1 VTTVDPVTTAPVATV
16 TGTRSVGRPA
26 TGGWGRTRRPSSV
39 LTVIL
44 LGLLAYFLLPLV
56 WLVINSTKSTTGLFE
71 SFGLWFASDFHLF
84 ENVRDTLTYDGGIYS
99 RWFLN
104 TVLYAVVGAG
114 GAAFLAALGGYGVA
128 KFDFPGRR
136 ALLAVVLGAVMVPA
150 TALAIPTYLLL
161 SSVELVDT
169 PFAVII
175 PSLASPFGLY
185 LMWIYTASAVPDELL
200 EAARIDGA
208 GELRIFWSV
217 AMRLLAPGFVTVLLF
232 QLVHVWN
239 NYFLPLIVL
248 NNPAWF
254 PLTVGLNGW
263 NEQAYGGG
271 GGSVAV
277 LNLVITGSLLAII
290 PLIAMFL
297 VLQRY
302 WQSGLAMGGVK
313 Q

>member
-1 VTTVDPVTTAPVATV
+1 VTAVKAAPAPVKPARRPVAGGRGRRDKRSVILTV
-16 TGTRSVGRPA
+16 T
-26 TGGWGRTRRPSSV
+26 
-39 LTVIL
+39 L

-56 WLVINSTKSTTGLFE
+56 WLVINATKSTTGLFN

-84 ENVRDTLTYDGGIYS
+84 ENVRDTLTYQGGIYG

-114 GAAFLAALGGYGVA
+114 GAALLAALGGYGVA

-136 ALLAVVLGAVMVPA
+136 LLLAIVLGAVMVPV

-161 SSVELVDT
+161 SSVQLVDT
-169 PFAVII
+169 PLAVII

-185 LMWIYTASAVPDELL
+185 LMWIYAAAAVPDELL

-254 PLTVGLNGW
+254 PLTVGLKGW

>member
-1 VTTVDPVTTAPVATV
+1 MTAVETAPRAA
-16 TGTRSVGRPA
+16 RPA
-26 TGGWGRTRRPSSV
+26 TRPGTGGRGPNRRPSVV
-39 LTVIL
+39 LTVML
-44 LGLLAYFLLPLV
+44 LGLLAYFLLPLA
-56 WLVINSTKSTTGLFE
+56 WLVINSTKSTAGLFQ

-84 ENVRDTLTYDGGIYS
+84 ENVRETLTYQGGIYG

-104 TVLYAVVGAG
+104 TVLYAVAGAG
-114 GAAFLAALGGYGVA
+114 GAALLAALGGYGVA

-136 ALLAVVLGAVMVPA
+136 LLLAGVLGAVMVPA

-161 SSVELVDT
+161 STVGLVDT

-185 LMWIYTASAVPDELL
+185 LMWIYAAAAVPDELL

-208 GELRIFWSV
+208 SELRIFWSV

-248 NNPAWF
+248 NNPAWY
-254 PLTVGLNGW
+254 PLTVGLKQW

-290 PLIAMFL
+290 PLIAVFL

>member
-1 VTTVDPVTTAPVATV
+1 M
-16 TGTRSVGRPA
+16 
-26 TGGWGRTRRPSSV
+26 
-39 LTVIL
+39 L
-44 LGLLAYFLLPLV
+44 LGLLAYFLLPLA
-56 WLVINSTKSTTGLFE
+56 WLVINSTKSTAGLFQ

-84 ENVRDTLTYDGGIYS
+84 ENVRETLTYQGGIYG

-104 TVLYAVVGAG
+104 TVLYAVAGAG
-114 GAAFLAALGGYGVA
+114 GAALLAALGGYGVA

-136 ALLAVVLGAVMVPA
+136 LLLAGVLGAVMVPA

-161 SSVELVDT
+161 STVGLVDT

-185 LMWIYTASAVPDELL
+185 LMWIYAAAAVPDELL

-208 GELRIFWSV
+208 SELRIFWSV

-248 NNPAWF
+248 NNPAWY
-254 PLTVGLNGW
+254 PLTVGLKQW

-290 PLIAMFL
+290 PLIAVFL

>member
-1 VTTVDPVTTAPVATV
+1 VTALDTAPAQRARPVRRPAAGDGGRTHK
-16 TGTRSVGRPA
+16 RSV
-26 TGGWGRTRRPSSV
+26 V
-39 LTVIL
+39 LTAML
-44 LGLLAYFLLPLV
+44 LGLLAYFFLPLA

-84 ENVRDTLTYDGGIYS
+84 ENIRDTLTYDGGIYG

-114 GAAFLAALGGYGVA
+114 GAALLAALGGYGVA

-136 ALLAVVLGAVMVPA
+136 LLLAGVLGAVMVPV
-150 TALAIPTYLLL
+150 TALAIPTYLLM
-161 SSVELVDT
+161 SSVQLVDT
-169 PFAVII
+169 PLAVII

-185 LMWIYTASAVPDELL
+185 LMWIYAAAAVPDELL

-248 NNPAWF
+248 NDPAWF
-254 PLTVGLNGW
+254 PLTVGLQQWNG
-263 NEQAYGGG
+263 QAYQVGGAQ
-271 GGSVAV
+271 AV
-277 LNLVITGSLLAII
+277 FTIVITGSLLAII
-290 PLIAMFL
+290 PLIVVFL

>member
-1 VTTVDPVTTAPVATV
+1 VTAVETAPARARTV
-16 TGTRSVGRPA
+16 RRA
-26 TGGWGRTRRPSSV
+26 AAGGGLRNRRPSVV
-39 LTVIL
+39 LTVLL
-44 LGLLAYFLLPLV
+44 LGLLAYFLLPLA

-84 ENVRDTLTYDGGIYS
+84 ENVRDTLTYDGGIYG

-104 TVLYAVVGAG
+104 TVLYAVAGAG
-114 GAAFLAALGGYGVA
+114 GAALLAALGGYGVA

-136 ALLAVVLGAVMVPA
+136 LLLAGVLGAVMVPV
-150 TALAIPTYLLL
+150 TALAIPTYLLM
-161 SSVELVDT
+161 SSVQLVDT

-175 PSLASPFGLY
+175 PSMASPFGLY
-185 LMWIYTASAVPDELL
+185 LMWIYAASAVPDELL

-232 QLVHVWN
+232 QLVNVWN

-248 NNPAWF
+248 NDPAWF
-254 PLTVGLNGW
+254 PLTVGLQQWNG
-263 NEQAYGGG
+263 QAYQVGGAQ
-271 GGSVAV
+271 AV
-277 LNLVITGSLLAII
+277 FTIVITGSLLAII
-290 PLIAMFL
+290 PLVVTFL

-302 WQSGLAMGGVK
+302 WQSGLATGGVK

>member
-1 VTTVDPVTTAPVATV
+1 M
-16 TGTRSVGRPA
+16 
-26 TGGWGRTRRPSSV
+26 
-39 LTVIL
+39 L
-44 LGLLAYFLLPLV
+44 LGLLAYFLLPLA
-56 WLVINSTKSTTGLFE
+56 WLVINSTKSTTGLFG
-71 SFGLWFASDFHLF
+71 SFGLWFADDFHLF
-84 ENVRDTLTYDGGIYS
+84 ENVRETLTYQGGIYG

-104 TVLYAVVGAG
+104 TVLYAVAGAG
-114 GAAFLAALGGYGVA
+114 GAALLAALGGYGVA

-136 ALLAVVLGAVMVPA
+136 ILLAGVLGAVMVPA

-161 SSVELVDT
+161 SSVGLVDT

-185 LMWIYTASAVPDELL
+185 LMWIYAAAAVPDELL

-248 NNPAWF
+248 NDPAWY
-254 PLTVGLNGW
+254 PLTVGLKQW

-290 PLIAMFL
+290 PLIAVFL

>member
-1 VTTVDPVTTAPVATV
+1 VTAVKAAPAPVRPARRPAAGV
-16 TGTRSVGRPA
+16 RGRRNKRSVI
-26 TGGWGRTRRPSSV
+26 
-39 LTVIL
+39 LTVML
-44 LGLLAYFLLPLV
+44 LGLLAYFLLPLL
-56 WLVINSTKSTTGLFE
+56 WLVINSTKSTTGLFN

-84 ENVRDTLTYDGGIYS
+84 ENVRDTLTYQDGIYG

-114 GAAFLAALGGYGVA
+114 GAALLAALGGYGVA

-136 ALLAVVLGAVMVPA
+136 LLLAIVLGAVMVPV

-161 SSVELVDT
+161 SSVQLVDT
-169 PFAVII
+169 PLAVII

-185 LMWIYTASAVPDELL
+185 LMWIYAAAAVPDELL

-208 GELRIFWSV
+208 GELRIYWSV
-217 AMRLLAPGFVTVLLF
+217 AMRQLAPGFVTVLLF

-254 PLTVGLNGW
+254 PLTVGLKGW

>member
-1 VTTVDPVTTAPVATV
+1 VTAVETAPAQRVRAP
-16 TGTRSVGRPA
+16 RRAA
-26 TGGWGRTRRPSSV
+26 TGGGRRNRRPSAI
-39 LTVIL
+39 LTVML
-44 LGLLAYFLLPLV
+44 LGLLAYFLLPLA

-71 SFGLWFASDFHLF
+71 SFGLWFASDFHLL
-84 ENVRDTLTYDGGIYS
+84 ENVRDVLTYNGGIYV
-99 RWFLN
+99 RWFAN

-114 GAAFLAALGGYGVA
+114 GAALLAALGGYGVA

-136 ALLAVVLGAVMVPA
+136 LLLAGVLGAVMVPV

-161 SSVELVDT
+161 SSVGLVDT

-185 LMWIYTASAVPDELL
+185 LMWIYAASAVPDELL
-200 EAARIDGA
+200 EAARLDGA

-248 NNPAWF
+248 RNPAWF
-254 PLTVGLNGW
+254 PLTVGLKQW
-263 NEQAYGGG
+263 NSQAYAV
-271 GGSVAV
+271 GGSQAV
-277 LNLVITGSLLAII
+277 FTLVITGSLLAII
-290 PLIAMFL
+290 PLVAVFL

-302 WQSGLAMGGVK
+302 WQSGIAMGAVK

>member
-1 VTTVDPVTTAPVATV
+1 MTATETAPRTARPVTRRAA
-16 TGTRSVGRPA
+16 
-26 TGGWGRTRRPSSV
+26 GGWRRTRRPSVV

-44 LGLLAYFLLPLV
+44 LGLLAYFLLPLA

-71 SFGLWFASDFHLF
+71 SFGLWFADDFHLF
-84 ENVRDTLTYDGGIYS
+84 ENVRETLTYQDGIYG

-104 TVLYAVVGAG
+104 TVLYAVAGAG
-114 GAAFLAALGGYGVA
+114 GAALLAALGGYGVA

-136 ALLAVVLGAVMVPA
+136 LLLAGVLGAVMVPT

-161 SSVELVDT
+161 SSVGLVDT

-185 LMWIYTASAVPDELL
+185 LMWIYAAAAVPDELL

-208 GELRIFWSV
+208 GELRICRSV

-254 PLTVGLNGW
+254 PLTVGLKQW

-290 PLIAMFL
+290 PLIAVFL

>member
-1 VTTVDPVTTAPVATV
+1 MTAVKAAPAPVKPARRPAA
-16 TGTRSVGRPA
+16 GGRGRRDKRSVI
-26 TGGWGRTRRPSSV
+26 
-39 LTVIL
+39 LTAML

-56 WLVINSTKSTTGLFE
+56 WLVINATKSTTGLFD

-84 ENVRDTLTYDGGIYS
+84 ENVRDTLTYQGGIYG

-104 TVLYAVVGAG
+104 TVLYAVAGAG
-114 GAAFLAALGGYGVA
+114 GAALLAALGGYGVA

-136 ALLAVVLGAVMVPA
+136 LLLAGVLGAVMVPA

-185 LMWIYTASAVPDELL
+185 LMWIYAAAAVPDELL

-248 NNPAWF
+248 NDPAWY
-254 PLTVGLNGW
+254 PLTVGLKQW

-290 PLIAMFL
+290 PLIAVFL

>member
-1 VTTVDPVTTAPVATV
+1 VTAVETPPAPAKRVRSARRQDAED
-16 TGTRSVGRPA
+16 GGRRRRRSV
-26 TGGWGRTRRPSSV
+26 V
-39 LTVIL
+39 LTAML
-44 LGLLAYFLLPLV
+44 LGLLAYFFLPLA

-84 ENVRDTLTYDGGIYS
+84 ENIRDTLTYDDGIYG

-114 GAAFLAALGGYGVA
+114 GAALLAALGGYGVA

-136 ALLAVVLGAVMVPA
+136 LLLAGVLGAVMVPV

-161 SSVELVDT
+161 SRVQLVDT

-185 LMWIYTASAVPDELL
+185 LMWIYTATAVPDELL

-248 NNPAWF
+248 NDPAWF
-254 PLTVGLNGW
+254 PLTVGLQQWNG
-263 NEQAYGGG
+263 QAYQVGGAQ
-271 GGSVAV
+271 AV
-277 LNLVITGSLLAII
+277 FTIVITGSLLAII
-290 PLIAMFL
+290 PLVVVFL

>member
-1 VTTVDPVTTAPVATV
+1 MLTA
-16 TGTRSVGRPA
+16 
-26 TGGWGRTRRPSSV
+26 V
-39 LTVIL
+39 LL
-44 LGLLAYFLLPLV
+44 ALLAYFLLPLA

-84 ENVRDTLTYDGGIYS
+84 ENVRDTLTYDGGIYG

-104 TVLYAVVGAG
+104 TVLYAVAGAG
-114 GAAFLAALGGYGVA
+114 GAALLAALGGYGVA

-136 ALLAVVLGAVMVPA
+136 LLLAGVLGAVMVPV
-150 TALAIPTYLLL
+150 TALAIPTYLLM
-161 SSVELVDT
+161 SSVGLVDT

-175 PSLASPFGLY
+175 PSMASPFGLY
-185 LMWIYTASAVPDELL
+185 LMWIYAAAAVPDELL

-248 NNPAWF
+248 NDPAWF
-254 PLTVGLNGW
+254 PLTVGLQQWNG
-263 NEQAYGGG
+263 QAYQVGGAQ
-271 GGSVAV
+271 AV
-277 LNLVITGSLLAII
+277 FTIVITGSLLAII
-290 PLIAMFL
+290 PLVVVFL

-302 WQSGLAMGGVK
+302 WQSGLATGGVK

>member
-1 VTTVDPVTTAPVATV
+1 VTAVKAAPAPVRPARRPAAGV
-16 TGTRSVGRPA
+16 RGRRNKRSVI
-26 TGGWGRTRRPSSV
+26 
-39 LTVIL
+39 LTVML
-44 LGLLAYFLLPLV
+44 LGLLAYFLLPLL
-56 WLVINSTKSTTGLFE
+56 WLVINSTKSTTGLFN

-84 ENVRDTLTYDGGIYS
+84 ENVRDTLTYQDGIYG

-114 GAAFLAALGGYGVA
+114 GAALLAALGGYGVA

-136 ALLAVVLGAVMVPA
+136 LLLAIVLGAVMVPV

-161 SSVELVDT
+161 SSVQLVDT
-169 PFAVII
+169 PLAVII

-185 LMWIYTASAVPDELL
+185 LMWIYAAAAVPDELL

-254 PLTVGLNGW
+254 PLTVGLKGW

>member
-1 VTTVDPVTTAPVATV
+1 VTAVETAPAPARQVRRPVA
-16 TGTRSVGRPA
+16 GGVGRA
-26 TGGWGRTRRPSSV
+26 RRPSVV
-39 LTVIL
+39 LTVML
-44 LGLLAYFLLPLV
+44 LGLLAYFLLPLA
-56 WLVINSTKSTTGLFE
+56 WLVINSTKSTTGLFQ
-71 SFGLWFASDFHLF
+71 SFGLWFASDFRLF
-84 ENVRDTLTYDGGIYS
+84 ENVGETLTYQGGIYS

-104 TVLYAVVGAG
+104 TVLYAVAGAG
-114 GAAFLAALGGYGVA
+114 GAALLAALGGYGVA

-136 ALLAVVLGAVMVPA
+136 LLLAGVLGAVMVPA

-161 SSVELVDT
+161 SSVGLVDT

-185 LMWIYTASAVPDELL
+185 LMWIYAAAAVPDELL

-208 GELRIFWSV
+208 GELRIFWAV

-248 NNPAWF
+248 NNPAWY
-254 PLTVGLNGW
+254 PLTVGLKQW

-290 PLIAMFL
+290 PLIAVFL

>member
-1 VTTVDPVTTAPVATV
+1 VTAVETAPRTARPVTRRAA
-16 TGTRSVGRPA
+16 
-26 TGGWGRTRRPSSV
+26 GGWRRTRRPSVV
-39 LTVIL
+39 LTVML
-44 LGLLAYFLLPLV
+44 LGLLAYFLLPLA

-84 ENVRDTLTYDGGIYS
+84 ENVRETLTYQGGIYG

-104 TVLYAVVGAG
+104 TVLYAVAGAG
-114 GAAFLAALGGYGVA
+114 GAALLAALGGYGVA
-128 KFDFPGRR
+128 KFDFPARR
-136 ALLAVVLGAVMVPA
+136 LLLAGVLGAVMVPT

-161 SSVELVDT
+161 SSVGLVDT

-185 LMWIYTASAVPDELL
+185 LMWIYAAAAVPDELL

-208 GELRIFWSV
+208 GEVRIFWSV

-254 PLTVGLNGW
+254 PLTVGLKQW

-290 PLIAMFL
+290 PLIAVFL

>member
-1 VTTVDPVTTAPVATV
+1 MTAVDTAPAQRARS
-16 TGTRSVGRPA
+16 TRRA
-26 TGGWGRTRRPSSV
+26 AAEGGSRTRRPSVV
-39 LTVIL
+39 LTAML
-44 LGLLAYFLLPLV
+44 LGLLAYFLLPLA
-56 WLVINSTKSTTGLFE
+56 WLAINSTKSSTGLFE
-71 SFGLWFASDFHLF
+71 SFGLWFADDFHLF
-84 ENVRDTLTYDGGIYS
+84 ENVRDVLTYTDGIYV

-104 TVLYAVVGAG
+104 TVVYAVVGAG
-114 GAAFLAALGGYGVA
+114 GAALLAALGGYGVA

-136 ALLAVVLGAVMVPA
+136 LLLAGVLGAVMVPV

-161 SSVELVDT
+161 SSVQLVDT

-185 LMWIYTASAVPDELL
+185 LMWIYAAAAVPDELL
-200 EAARIDGA
+200 EAARLDGA

-248 NNPAWF
+248 NDPAWF
-254 PLTVGLNGW
+254 PLTVGLKQW
-263 NEQAYGGG
+263 NEQAYAAGGG
-271 GGSVAV
+271 GVAV
-277 LNLVITGSLLAII
+277 FNLVITGSLLAII
-290 PLIAMFL
+290 PLIAVFL

-302 WQSGLAMGGVK
+302 WQAGIAMGAVK

>member
-1 VTTVDPVTTAPVATV
+1 VTAVETAPAPRA
-16 TGTRSVGRPA
+16 RSVRRPA
-26 TGGWGRTRRPSSV
+26 IEGGGRTRRPSV
-39 LTVIL
+39 ILTVIL
-44 LGLLAYFLLPLV
+44 LGLLAYFFLPLA
-56 WLVINSTKSTTGLFE
+56 WLVINSTKSTTGLFQ

-84 ENVRDTLTYDGGIYS
+84 ENVHETLTYQGGIYG

-104 TVLYAVVGAG
+104 TVLYAVAGAG
-114 GAAFLAALGGYGVA
+114 GAALLAALGGYGVA
-128 KFDFPGRR
+128 KFDFPARR
-136 ALLAVVLGAVMVPA
+136 LLLAGVLGAVMVPA

-161 SSVELVDT
+161 SSVGLVDT

-185 LMWIYTASAVPDELL
+185 LMWIYAAAAVPDELL

-248 NNPAWF
+248 NDPAWY
-254 PLTVGLNGW
+254 PLTVGLKQW

-290 PLIAMFL
+290 PLIAVFL

>member
-1 VTTVDPVTTAPVATV
+1 MTAVETAPPRA
-16 TGTRSVGRPA
+16 RSVQRPVAKGR
-26 TGGWGRTRRPSSV
+26 GGRHKRSVV
-39 LTVIL
+39 LTVML
-44 LGLLAYFLLPLV
+44 LGLLAYFLLPLL
-56 WLVINSTKSTTGLFE
+56 WLLINSTKSTTGLFE

-84 ENVRDTLTYDGGIYS
+84 ENVHETLTYQGGIYG

-104 TVLYAVVGAG
+104 TVLYAVAGAG
-114 GAAFLAALGGYGVA
+114 GAALLAALGGYGVA

-136 ALLAVVLGAVMVPA
+136 LLLAGVLGAVMVPA

-161 SSVELVDT
+161 SSVGLVDT

-185 LMWIYTASAVPDELL
+185 LMWIYAAAAVPDELL

-248 NNPAWF
+248 NNPAWY
-254 PLTVGLNGW
+254 PLTVGLKQW

>member
-1 VTTVDPVTTAPVATV
+1 VTAVETTPARARTVRRSTA
-16 TGTRSVGRPA
+16 
-26 TGGWGRTRRPSSV
+26 GGGFRNRRPSVV
-39 LTVIL
+39 LTAVL
-44 LGLLAYFLLPLV
+44 LALLAYFLLPLA

-84 ENVRDTLTYDGGIYS
+84 ENVRDTLTYDGGIYG

-104 TVLYAVVGAG
+104 TVLYAVAGAG
-114 GAAFLAALGGYGVA
+114 GAALLAALGGYGVA

-136 ALLAVVLGAVMVPA
+136 LLLAGVLGAVMVPV
-150 TALAIPTYLLL
+150 TALAIPTYLLM
-161 SSVELVDT
+161 SSVGLVDT

-175 PSLASPFGLY
+175 PSMASPFGLY
-185 LMWIYTASAVPDELL
+185 LMWIYAAAAVPDELL

-248 NNPAWF
+248 NDPAWF
-254 PLTVGLNGW
+254 PLTVGLQQWNG
-263 NEQAYGGG
+263 QAYQVGGAQ
-271 GGSVAV
+271 AV
-277 LNLVITGSLLAII
+277 FTIVITGSLLAII
-290 PLIAMFL
+290 PLVVVFL

-302 WQSGLAMGGVK
+302 WQSGLATGGVK

>member
-1 VTTVDPVTTAPVATV
+1 MTAVETTPARARTV
-16 TGTRSVGRPA
+16 RRS
-26 TGGWGRTRRPSSV
+26 TSGGGFRNRRPSVV
-39 LTVIL
+39 LTAVL
-44 LGLLAYFLLPLV
+44 LALLAYFLLPLA

-84 ENVRDTLTYDGGIYS
+84 ENVRDTLTYDGGIYG

-104 TVLYAVVGAG
+104 TVLYAVAGAG
-114 GAAFLAALGGYGVA
+114 GAALLAALGGYGVA

-136 ALLAVVLGAVMVPA
+136 LLLAGVLGAVMVPV
-150 TALAIPTYLLL
+150 TALAIPTYLLM
-161 SSVELVDT
+161 SSVGLVDT

-175 PSLASPFGLY
+175 PSMASPFGLY
-185 LMWIYTASAVPDELL
+185 LMWIYAAAAVPDELL

-248 NNPAWF
+248 NDPAWF
-254 PLTVGLNGW
+254 PLTVGLQQWNG
-263 NEQAYGGG
+263 QAYQVGGAQ
-271 GGSVAV
+271 AV
-277 LNLVITGSLLAII
+277 FTIVITGSLLAII
-290 PLIAMFL
+290 PLVVVFL

-302 WQSGLAMGGVK
+302 WQSGLATGGVK

>member
-1 VTTVDPVTTAPVATV
+1 VTAVETASQRARSVQRPVAGV
-16 TGTRSVGRPA
+16 RGRRDKRSV
-26 TGGWGRTRRPSSV
+26 V
-39 LTVIL
+39 LTVML
-44 LGLLAYFLLPLV
+44 LGLLGYFLLPLV

-84 ENVRDTLTYDGGIYS
+84 ENVRDTLTYQGGIYG

-104 TVLYAVVGAG
+104 TALYAVVGAG
-114 GAAFLAALGGYGVA
+114 GAALLAALGGYGVA

-136 ALLAVVLGAVMVPA
+136 LLLAVVLGAVMVPV

-161 SSVELVDT
+161 SSVQLVDT
-169 PFAVII
+169 PLAVII

-185 LMWIYTASAVPDELL
+185 LMWIYAAAAVPDELL

-254 PLTVGLNGW
+254 PLTVGLKQW

>member
-1 VTTVDPVTTAPVATV
+1 MTAVETAPQRA
-16 TGTRSVGRPA
+16 RSVQRPVAGVRGR
-26 TGGWGRTRRPSSV
+26 RHKRSVV
-39 LTVIL
+39 LTVML
-44 LGLLAYFLLPLV
+44 LGLLGYFLLPLV

-84 ENVRDTLTYDGGIYS
+84 ENVRDTLTYQGGIYS

-104 TVLYAVVGAG
+104 TVLYAVAGAG
-114 GAAFLAALGGYGVA
+114 GAALLAALGGYGVA

-136 ALLAVVLGAVMVPA
+136 LLLAGVLGAVMVPA

-185 LMWIYTASAVPDELL
+185 LMWIYAAAAVPDELL

-248 NNPAWF
+248 NDPAWY
-254 PLTVGLNGW
+254 PLTVGLKQW

-290 PLIAMFL
+290 PLIAVFL

>member
-1 VTTVDPVTTAPVATV
+1 VTAVDTAPAQRERSARRPLA
-16 TGTRSVGRPA
+16 GPGGRARRRSV
-26 TGGWGRTRRPSSV
+26 V
-39 LTVIL
+39 LTAML
-44 LGLLAYFLLPLV
+44 FGLLAYFLLPLA

-84 ENVRDTLTYDGGIYS
+84 ENVRDTLTYDGGIYG

-114 GAAFLAALGGYGVA
+114 GAALLAALGGYGVA

-136 ALLAVVLGAVMVPA
+136 LLLAGVLGAVMVPV
-150 TALAIPTYLLL
+150 TALAIPTYLLM
-161 SSVELVDT
+161 SSVQLVDT
-169 PFAVII
+169 PLAVII

-185 LMWIYTASAVPDELL
+185 LMWIYAAAAVPDELL

-248 NNPAWF
+248 NDPAWF
-254 PLTVGLNGW
+254 PLTVGLQQWNG
-263 NEQAYGGG
+263 QAYQVGGAQ
-271 GGSVAV
+271 AV
-277 LNLVITGSLLAII
+277 FTIVITGSLLAII
-290 PLIAMFL
+290 PLIVVFL

>member
-1 VTTVDPVTTAPVATV
+1 VTAVDTAPAQRARPARRQVAGGGGRTHR
-16 TGTRSVGRPA
+16 RSV
-26 TGGWGRTRRPSSV
+26 V
-39 LTVIL
+39 LTAML
-44 LGLLAYFLLPLV
+44 LGLLAYFFLPLA

-84 ENVRDTLTYDGGIYS
+84 ENIRDTLTYDGGIYG

-114 GAAFLAALGGYGVA
+114 GAALLAALGGYGVA

-136 ALLAVVLGAVMVPA
+136 LLLAGVLGAVMVPV
-150 TALAIPTYLLL
+150 TALAIPTYLLM
-161 SSVELVDT
+161 SSVQLVDT

-185 LMWIYTASAVPDELL
+185 LMWIYAAAAVPDELL

-248 NNPAWF
+248 NDPAWF
-254 PLTVGLNGW
+254 PLTVGLQQWNG
-263 NEQAYGGG
+263 QAYQVGGAQ
-271 GGSVAV
+271 AV
-277 LNLVITGSLLAII
+277 FTIVITGSLLAII
-290 PLIAMFL
+290 PLIVVFL

>member
-1 VTTVDPVTTAPVATV
+1 MTAVDTAPAQRARPARRQVAGGGGRTHR
-16 TGTRSVGRPA
+16 RSV
-26 TGGWGRTRRPSSV
+26 V
-39 LTVIL
+39 LTAML
-44 LGLLAYFLLPLV
+44 LGLLAYFFLPLA

-84 ENVRDTLTYDGGIYS
+84 ENIRDTLTYDGGIYG

-114 GAAFLAALGGYGVA
+114 GAALLAALGGYGVA

-136 ALLAVVLGAVMVPA
+136 LLLAGVLGAVMVPV
-150 TALAIPTYLLL
+150 TALAIPTYLLM
-161 SSVELVDT
+161 SSVQLVDT

-185 LMWIYTASAVPDELL
+185 LMWIYAAAAVPDELL

-248 NNPAWF
+248 NDPAWF
-254 PLTVGLNGW
+254 PLTVGLQQWNG
-263 NEQAYGGG
+263 QAYQVGGAQ
-271 GGSVAV
+271 AV
-277 LNLVITGSLLAII
+277 FTIVITGSLLAII
-290 PLIAMFL
+290 PLIVVFL

>member
-1 VTTVDPVTTAPVATV
+1 MTAVKAAPAPVRPARRPV
-16 TGTRSVGRPA
+16 AGIRGRRNKRSV
-26 TGGWGRTRRPSSV
+26 V
-39 LTVIL
+39 LTVML

-56 WLVINSTKSTTGLFE
+56 WLVINSTKSTTGLFD
-71 SFGLWFASDFHLF
+71 SFGLWFAGDFHLF
-84 ENVRDTLTYDGGIYS
+84 ENVRDTLTYDGGIYG

-114 GAAFLAALGGYGVA
+114 GAALLAALGGYGVA

-161 SSVELVDT
+161 SSVGLVDT

-185 LMWIYTASAVPDELL
+185 LMWIYAAAAVPDELL

-232 QLVHVWN
+232 QLVNVWN

-248 NNPAWF
+248 NDPAWF
-254 PLTVGLNGW
+254 PLTVGLQQW

-290 PLIAMFL
+290 PLIAVFL

-302 WQSGLAMGGVK
+302 WQSGLATGGVK

>member
-1 VTTVDPVTTAPVATV
+1 V
-16 TGTRSVGRPA
+16 RRPA
-26 TGGWGRTRRPSSV
+26 TGGWGRARKPSSV

-56 WLVINSTKSTTGLFE
+56 WLLINSTKSTTGLFE

-84 ENVRDTLTYDGGIYS
+84 ENVRDTLTYQGGIYS

-114 GAAFLAALGGYGVA
+114 GAALLAALGGYGVA

-136 ALLAVVLGAVMVPA
+136 LLLAIVLGAVMVPA

-169 PFAVII
+169 PLAVII

-248 NNPAWF
+248 NSPAWY
-254 PLTVGLNGW
+254 PLTVGLKQW
-263 NEQAYGGG
+263 NAQAYGGG

-290 PLIAMFL
+290 PLIAVFL

>member
-1 VTTVDPVTTAPVATV
+1 MTAVETAPRTA
-16 TGTRSVGRPA
+16 RPA
-26 TGGWGRTRRPSSV
+26 MRPAAGGWGRNRRPSVV
-39 LTVIL
+39 LTVML

-84 ENVRDTLTYDGGIYS
+84 ENVRETLTYQGGIYG

-104 TVLYAVVGAG
+104 TVLYAVAGAG
-114 GAAFLAALGGYGVA
+114 GAALLAALGGYGVA

-136 ALLAVVLGAVMVPA
+136 LLLAVVLGAVMVPA

-161 SSVELVDT
+161 SSVGLVDT

-185 LMWIYTASAVPDELL
+185 LMWIYAAAAVPDELL

-208 GELRIFWSV
+208 GELRIFWAV

-248 NNPAWF
+248 NDPAWY
-254 PLTVGLNGW
+254 PLTVGLKQW

>member
-1 VTTVDPVTTAPVATV
+1 VTAVETALPRARPVQRPVA
-16 TGTRSVGRPA
+16 GRRGGRHKRSV
-26 TGGWGRTRRPSSV
+26 V
-39 LTVIL
+39 LTVML

-56 WLVINSTKSTTGLFE
+56 WLLINSTKSTTGLFE

-84 ENVRDTLTYDGGIYS
+84 ENVRETLTYQGGIYG

-104 TVLYAVVGAG
+104 TVLYAVAGAG
-114 GAAFLAALGGYGVA
+114 GAALLAALGGYGVA

-136 ALLAVVLGAVMVPA
+136 LLLAGVLGAVMVPA

-161 SSVELVDT
+161 SSVGLVDT

-185 LMWIYTASAVPDELL
+185 LMWIYAAAAVPDELL

-248 NNPAWF
+248 NNPAWY
-254 PLTVGLNGW
+254 PLTVGLKQW

-302 WQSGLAMGGVK
+302 WQSGLAVGGVK

>member
-1 VTTVDPVTTAPVATV
+1 VTALDSPPAPAK
-16 TGTRSVGRPA
+16 GARSARRQYAEDGGRHRRRSV
-26 TGGWGRTRRPSSV
+26 V
-39 LTVIL
+39 LTAML
-44 LGLLAYFLLPLV
+44 LGLLAYFFLPLA

-84 ENVRDTLTYDGGIYS
+84 ENIRDTLTYDNGIYG

-114 GAAFLAALGGYGVA
+114 GAALLAALGGYGVA

-136 ALLAVVLGAVMVPA
+136 LLLAGVLGAVMVPV

-161 SSVELVDT
+161 SRVQLVDT

-185 LMWIYTASAVPDELL
+185 LMWIYTATAVPDELL

-248 NNPAWF
+248 NDPAWF
-254 PLTVGLNGW
+254 PLTVGLQQWNG
-263 NEQAYGGG
+263 QAYQVGGAQ
-271 GGSVAV
+271 AV
-277 LNLVITGSLLAII
+277 FTIVITGSLLAII
-290 PLIAMFL
+290 PLIVVFL

>member
-1 VTTVDPVTTAPVATV
+1 
-16 TGTRSVGRPA
+16 
-26 TGGWGRTRRPSSV
+26 V
-39 LTVIL
+39 LTVML

-56 WLVINSTKSTTGLFE
+56 WLLINSTKSTTGLFE

-84 ENVRDTLTYDGGIYS
+84 ENVRETLTYQGGIYG

-104 TVLYAVVGAG
+104 TVLYAVAGAG
-114 GAAFLAALGGYGVA
+114 GAALLAALGGYGVA

-136 ALLAVVLGAVMVPA
+136 LLLAGVLGAVMVPA

-161 SSVELVDT
+161 SSVGLVDT

-185 LMWIYTASAVPDELL
+185 LMWIYAAAAVPDELL

-248 NNPAWF
+248 NNPAWY
-254 PLTVGLNGW
+254 PLTVGLKQW

>member
-1 VTTVDPVTTAPVATV
+1 VTALDSPPAPAKRARSARRLDAED
-16 TGTRSVGRPA
+16 GGRRPKRSV
-26 TGGWGRTRRPSSV
+26 V
-39 LTVIL
+39 LTAML
-44 LGLLAYFLLPLV
+44 LGLLAYFFLPLA
-56 WLVINSTKSTTGLFE
+56 WLLINSTKSTTGLFE

-84 ENVRDTLTYDGGIYS
+84 ENIRDTLTYDDGIYG

-114 GAAFLAALGGYGVA
+114 GAALLAALGGYGVA

-136 ALLAVVLGAVMVPA
+136 LLLAGVLGAVMVPV

-161 SSVELVDT
+161 SRVQLVDT

-185 LMWIYTASAVPDELL
+185 LMWIYTATAVPDELL

-248 NNPAWF
+248 NDPAWF
-254 PLTVGLNGW
+254 PLTVGLQQWNG
-263 NEQAYGGG
+263 QAYQVGGAQ
-271 GGSVAV
+271 AV
-277 LNLVITGSLLAII
+277 FTIVITGSLLAII
-290 PLIAMFL
+290 PLVVVFL